1 MPSDNND
8 DINNMDVVFN
18 LDNSWMNN
26 INIPNDISKKN
37 KNVPNNNPI
46 SDRVFSLNQYA
57 KKQDNP
63 SELGNDLRIP
73 QQGRVDKTTKEN
85 DFPSR

>member
-1 MPSDNND
+1 
-8 DINNMDVVFN
+8 MDVVFN
-18 LDNSWMNN
+18 VDNSWMNN

-37 KNVPNNNPI
+37 TNNPI
-46 SDRVFSLNQYA
+46 SDRVFSLHQYA
-57 KKQDNP
+57 KQQDYP